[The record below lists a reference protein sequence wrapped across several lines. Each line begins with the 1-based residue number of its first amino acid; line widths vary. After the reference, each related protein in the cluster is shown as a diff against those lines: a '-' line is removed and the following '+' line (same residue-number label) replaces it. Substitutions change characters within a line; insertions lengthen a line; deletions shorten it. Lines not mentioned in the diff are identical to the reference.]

1 MVEVLGCIIRE
12 RSWNMIVSQILKS
25 KGSKVHTVSRETPII
40 EVSRLLAS
48 KKIGAA
54 VITDQ
59 NSLVEGII
67 SERDIV
73 RGLSSYGAKV
83 LDMPVED
90 LMTKNVI
97 TRGVEAKIDELR
109 REMTNS
115 RIRHFPI
122 LDGGKLVG
130 LISIGDVVKN
140 RVEELQAEGDMLR
153 EYIATG

>member
-1 MVEVLGCIIRE
+1 
-12 RSWNMIVSQILKS
+12 MIVSQILKS
-25 KGSKVHTVSRETPII
+25 KGDQVYTVSKETTII

-48 KKIGAA
+48 NRIGAA
-54 VITDQ
+54 VIVDG
-59 NSLVEGII
+59 NGSVEGII

-73 RGLSSYGAKV
+73 RGLSKYGAKV

-97 TRGVEAKIDELR
+97 TRGVESQIDDLR

-115 RIRHFPI
+115 RIRHLPI
-122 LDGGKLVG
+122 LDNGKLVG

-153 EYIATG
+153 KYIATG

>member
-1 MVEVLGCIIRE
+1 
-12 RSWNMIVSQILKS
+12 MIVSQILKS
-25 KGSKVHTVSRETPII
+25 KGSQVHTVSKTALIK
-40 EVSRLLAS
+40 EVSCLLATER
-48 KKIGAA
+48 IGAV
-54 VITDQ
+54 VIIDQ
-59 NSLVEGII
+59 NRLVEGII

-73 RGLSSYGAKV
+73 RGLSNYGAKV

-97 TRGVEAKIDELR
+97 TRGVESQIDELR

-115 RIRHFPI
+115 RIRHLPI
-122 LDGGKLVG
+122 LDNGRLVG

>member
-1 MVEVLGCIIRE
+1 
-12 RSWNMIVSQILKS
+12 MIVSQILKS
-25 KGSKVHTVSRETPII
+25 KGSQVHTVSKKTSII
-40 EVSRLLAS
+40 EVACLLAS
-48 KKIGAA
+48 KRIGAT
-54 VITDQ
+54 VIIDQ
-59 NSLVEGII
+59 NRSVEGII

-73 RGLSSYGAKV
+73 RGLSKYGAKV

-97 TRGVEAKIDELR
+97 TRGVESQIDDLR

-115 RIRHFPI
+115 RIRHLPI
-122 LDGGKLVG
+122 LDNGKLVG

-153 EYIATG
+153 KYIATG